1 MTEADESSWV
11 HGVVHVCTAEPEKAG
26 PNFSVE
32 QSVWMEM
39 DGGQEKLFRDDA

>member
-1 MTEADESSWV
+1 M
-11 HGVVHVCTAEPEKAG
+11 VHVCTAEPEKAG